1 MPDDLAEPVV
11 AAACF
16 LFCRR
21 AMGEAVT
28 RHSLRPLRFFEGGSL
43 HNSGAIRAAGTWR
56 RISTN
61 ATKLDPGKIL
71 QYFYPGDIGGEQMEV
86 VMDRDQRKAAVTA
99 YQERKAI
106 AGIYAV
112 ICRPSGQRWIGR
124 ALDLGTVQNR
134 LWFTLRQGGYPYP
147 HAAGGLEPAR
157 PRRLLARRRRT
168 PRG

>member
-1 MPDDLAEPVV
+1 
-11 AAACF
+11 
-16 LFCRR
+16 
-21 AMGEAVT
+21 
-28 RHSLRPLRFFEGGSL
+28 
-43 HNSGAIRAAGTWR
+43 
-56 RISTN
+56 
-61 ATKLDPGKIL
+61 
-71 QYFYPGDIGGEQMEV
+71 MEV

-147 HAAGGLEPAR
+147 TLQAAWNQHGPDAFSLDVVERLGDEDLAYVRDGLLKE
-157 PRRLLARRRRT
+157 RLSHWRSALGAEAI
-168 PRG
+168 